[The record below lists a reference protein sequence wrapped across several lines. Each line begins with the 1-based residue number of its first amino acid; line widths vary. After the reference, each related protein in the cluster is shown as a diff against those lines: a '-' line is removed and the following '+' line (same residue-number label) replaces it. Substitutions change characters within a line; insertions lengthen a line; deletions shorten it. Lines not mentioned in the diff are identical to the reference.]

1 MQTTD
6 ISYTLTRKPVKH
18 VRLCV
23 REDGSVHVVAP
34 LLFPKAKIEEFLEK
48 RQSWIEKKQAFFR
61 NREKIQLQFNEI
73 LLFGNRYTY
82 FYDTTYTNKV
92 VVNEEFRTIRARR
105 NLTDIAV
112 QEQWLKSLAK
122 KHFEERTGQLST
134 ALNMPYN
141 KLFVRT
147 EKRKWGNC
155 SSLKN
160 ISLNWRLVKAPT
172 FVIDYVI
179 VHELVHTIV
188 MSHSNK
194 FWTLLRAHYPDY
206 EKAQQWLEKYG
217 SSL

>member
-1 MQTTD
+1 M
-6 ISYTLTRKPVKH
+6 INYTIVRRKVKH

-23 REDGSVHVVAP
+23 TDKAEVFIYVPETLAEED
-34 LLFPKAKIEEFLEK
+34 LCRIIEK
-48 RQSWIEKKQAFFR
+48 RQAWIEKKLDFFK

-82 FYDTTYTNKV
+82 FYDTKYANKV
-92 VVNEEFRTIRARR
+92 VINEEHHTIRAQR
-105 NLTDIAV
+105 NLTDITV
-112 QEQWLKSLAK
+112 QENWLKSVAK
-122 KHFEERTGQLST
+122 KYFDERAEQLST
-134 ALNMPYN
+134 ALNLPYN

-160 ISLNWRLVKAPT
+160 ISLNWRLVKAPK

>member
-1 MQTTD
+1 M
-6 ISYTLTRKPVKH
+6 INYTIVRRKVKH

-23 REDGSVHVVAP
+23 TDKAEVFIYVPETLAEED
-34 LLFPKAKIEEFLEK
+34 LCRIIEK
-48 RQSWIEKKQAFFR
+48 RQAWIEKKLDFFK
-61 NREKIQLQFNEI
+61 NREKIKLQYNEI

-122 KHFEERTGQLST
+122 KHFEKRTEQLST

-179 VHELVHTIV
+179 VHELVHTLV
-188 MSHSNK
+188 MNHSHK
-194 FWTLLRAHYPDY
+194 FWTLLRSHYPDY
-206 EKAQQWLEKYG
+206 EKAQNWLEKYG
-217 SSL
+217 GNL

>member
-6 ISYTLTRKPVKH
+6 ITYTLTRKTVKH

-48 RQSWIEKKQAFFR
+48 RQAWIEKKQAFFR

-82 FYDTTYTNKV
+82 FYDTKYANKV
-92 VVNEEFRTIRARR
+92 VINEEHHTIRASR

-112 QEQWLKSLAK
+112 QENWLKSVAK
-122 KHFEERTGQLST
+122 KYFDERAEQLST
-134 ALNMPYN
+134 ALNLPYN

-160 ISLNWRLVKAPT
+160 ISLNWRLVKAPR

-179 VHELVHTIV
+179 VHELVHTI
-188 MSHSNK
+188 MMNHSHK
-194 FWTLLRAHYPDY
+194 FWTLLRSHYPDY
-206 EKAQQWLEKYG
+206 EKAQNWLEKYG
-217 SSL
+217 GNL

>member
-34 LLFPKAKIEEFLEK
+34 LLFPKAKIEELLEK
-48 RQSWIEKKQAFFR
+48 RQAWIDKKLDFFK
-61 NREKIQLQFNEI
+61 NREKIKLQYNEI
-73 LLFGNRYTY
+73 LLYGNRYTY
-82 FYDTTYTNKV
+82 FYDTKYANKIV
-92 VVNEEFRTIRARR
+92 INEEYRTIRARR
-105 NLTDIAV
+105 NLTDISI
-112 QEQWLKSLAK
+112 QEKWLKSVAK
-122 KHFEERTGQLST
+122 KHFEERTGQLSI
-134 ALNMPYN
+134 ALNLPYN

-160 ISLNWRLVKAPT
+160 ISLNWRLVKAPK

-179 VHELVHTIV
+179 VHELVHTI
-188 MSHSNK
+188 MMNHSHK
-194 FWTLLRAHYPDY
+194 FWTLLRSLYPDY
-206 EKAQQWLEKYG
+206 EKAQNWLEKYG